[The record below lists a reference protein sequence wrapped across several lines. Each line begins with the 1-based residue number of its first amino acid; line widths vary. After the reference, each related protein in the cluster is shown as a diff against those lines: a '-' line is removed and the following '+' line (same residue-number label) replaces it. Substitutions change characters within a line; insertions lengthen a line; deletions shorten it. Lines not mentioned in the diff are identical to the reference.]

1 MKNTTLRTLL
11 IAFAAALAL
20 ALAGCKGE
28 SSPTAP
34 STTTVVPGS
43 PGITPPTGATI
54 TLTVSNA
61 NPLVSSKVT
70 VTATVT
76 ANGQPVPDG
85 TAVQFT
91 TSLGTF
97 ADTGQNTTVIVRVIP
112 LPPRNGS
119 SQSGATGWRGQ
130 HVT

>member
-1 MKNTTLRTLL
+1 
-11 IAFAAALAL
+11 
-20 ALAGCKGE
+20 
-28 SSPTAP
+28 
-34 STTTVVPGS
+34 
-43 PGITPPTGATI
+43 ITPPTGATI
-54 TLTVSNA
+54 ALAVSNA

-97 ADTGQNTTVIVRVIP
+97 ADTGQNTTIRTTTAGVATAT
-112 LPPRNGS
+112 LS
-119 SQSGATGWRGQ
+119 SAAAGTATITATVNN
-130 HVT
+130 VTKNATVTFFDVVH